1 MTIMTVRDSTDA
13 DLKIRQDHEVIG
25 LVPAAGKGKRI
36 APLPCSK
43 ELYPIGFG
51 HIEGKAE
58 PQPKVVS
65 QYLLEKFR
73 KAGITK
79 AYIVLREGKWDIPAY
94 FGNGSIVDLNL
105 AYVVITDSCGPP
117 DTLDQAYRFV
127 ADKVVAFGFPDILF
141 TPDDVFVQ
149 LLRRHH
155 RTNADLVL
163 GLYPAHDH
171 RAMDMV
177 RVEATGRVTE
187 LLLKPPH
194 TDLNHAWVC
203 AVWGPTFTQF
213 LHDFVPSDEARQC
226 RRQKEN
232 PIDPQG
238 DLPVGAVIQ
247 AAIRKGL
254 RVEGV
259 TFPTGTYIDI
269 GTPED
274 LAKALRI
281 YR

>member
-1 MTIMTVRDSTDA
+1 MTRMTVRDSTEA
-13 DLKIRQDHEVIG
+13 DSIIRQDQEVIG

-73 KAGITK
+73 KAGITT

-94 FGNGSIVDLNL
+94 FGDGSIVNLNL

-117 DTLDQAYRFV
+117 DTLDRAYRFV

-187 LLLKPPH
+187 LVLKPAQ
-194 TDLNHAWVC
+194 TDLHHAWMC

-213 LHDFVPSDEARQC
+213 LHDFVPSDEARQYQ
-226 RRQKEN
+226 REGGHQ
-232 PIDPQG
+232 IDPQG

-247 AAIRKGL
+247 AAIRQGI
-254 RVEGV
+254 RVDGV

-269 GTPED
+269 GTPGN
-274 LAKALRI
+274 LAKALRM